1 MFLNLCSFTVQL
13 VRVKSEAGQDRSKL
27 FGVSYTKKKKKL
39 PECSWDFLW
48 VFFPETLPLV

>member
-27 FGVSYTKKKKKL
+27 FGVSYTKKKN
-39 PECSWDFLW
+39 CRNVHGISFGF
-48 VFFPETLPLV
+48 FFPETLPLV

>member
-27 FGVSYTKKKKKL
+27 FGVSYTKKKTAGMFMGFPL
-39 PECSWDFLW
+39 G
-48 VFFPETLPLV
+48 FFS